1 MINDFTEMPVWQ
13 KAMDVAEKCFIIS
26 ENLSRKEDYAL
37 TSQLRRSAES
47 ISANIAEGFGRRTSK
62 DKSRFYDISRGSAF
76 ETKSHLIYG
85 VRVKYFQDTQY
96 LEIKN
101 IIDEV
106 IHELNKI
113 TTYLNRI
120 QPQPQPKTQPQ
131 P

>member
-13 KAMDVAEKCFIIS
+13 KAMDVAEKCFNIS
-26 ENLSRKEDYAL
+26 ENLPRKEDYAL

-85 VRVKYFQDTQY
+85 VRVKYFQEIEY

-120 QPQPQPKTQPQ
+120 QPQP
-131 P
+131 

>member
-13 KAMDVAEKCFIIS
+13 KAMDVAEKCFNIS
-26 ENLSRKEDYAL
+26 ENLPRKEDYAL

-62 DKSRFYDISRGSAF
+62 DKSRFYDISGGSAF

-85 VRVKYFQDTQY
+85 VRVKYFQEIEY

-120 QPQPQPKTQPQ
+120 QPQP
-131 P
+131 